1 MKRPP
6 TYWNKGKKYLAR
18 KDRVMAKLFKSYKG
32 HLITRN
38 DFFFSITKSII
49 SQQVSV
55 SAASSIFSKFKK
67 KCKGKINP
75 KIVSKISLTS
85 LRRCG
90 LSRQKARGIKSL
102 AKKILNKSFNPKLI
116 KDMSDE
122 EAIVYLSSLRQIGR
136 WTSQMIL
143 LFCFNRQ
150 NIWPAGT
157 PGAEDIGLL
166 KGISM
171 AYKKKYPVSKK
182 FVEKLRKKFSP
193 YASIACWFLWRCVDS
208 EIIQY

>member
-1 MKRPP
+1 
-6 TYWNKGKKYLAR
+6 
-18 KDRVMAKLFKSYKG
+18 MAQLFKSYKG
-32 HLITRN
+32 HLTTRN
-38 DFFFSITKSII
+38 DFFFSITQSIV

-55 SAASSIFSKFKK
+55 AAASSIFLKFKK

-116 KDMSDE
+116 KDMTDE
-122 EAIVYLSSLRQIGR
+122 EAIIYLSNLRQIAR
-136 WTSQMIL
+136 WTSQMLL
-143 LFCFNRQ
+143 LFVFNRQ
-150 NIWPAGT
+150 NIWP
-157 PGAEDIGLL
+157 ELDIGLL
-166 KGISM
+166 KGISI

-193 YASIACWFLWRCVDS
+193 YASIACWFLWRKVDS

>member
-1 MKRPP
+1 MSKPP
-6 TYWNKGKKYLAR
+6 IYWNKGKKYLAR
-18 KDRVMAKLFKSYKG
+18 KDKVMAQLFKSYKG
-32 HLITRN
+32 HLTTRN
-38 DFFFSITKSII
+38 DFFFSITQSIV

-55 SAASSIFSKFKK
+55 AAASSIFSKFKK

-75 KIVSKISLTS
+75 KTVSKISLTS

-116 KDMSDE
+116 KDMTDE
-122 EAIVYLSSLRQIGR
+122 EAVIYLSSLRQIGR
-136 WTSQMIL
+136 WSSQMTL

-157 PGAEDIGLL
+157 PGAQDIGLL

-193 YASIACWFLWRCVDS
+193 YASIACWFLWRKVDS

>member
-1 MKRPP
+1 MSKAP
-6 TYWNKGKKYLAR
+6 TYWNKGKEYLAR
-18 KDRVMAKLFKSYKG
+18 KDKVMAQLFKSYKG

-55 SAASSIFSKFKK
+55 SAASSIFSKFEK

-75 KIVSKISLTS
+75 KTVSKISLTS

-166 KGISM
+166 KGISK
-171 AYKKKYPVSKK
+171 AYKKNT
-182 FVEKLRKKFSP
+182 L
-193 YASIACWFLWRCVDS
+193 FLKNLLKS
-208 EIIQY
+208 